1 MINLSP
7 RLKLISDFVPLDSKV
22 MDIGCDHGLLDIY
35 LYQNKNKKVKKIIA
49 SDINSSALNNAIEN
63 IKANNLEKKI
73 ETRLSD
79 GLENIH
85 AEDEIDTIV
94 IAGMGSN
101 TIVNMLKKDIEKLDK
116 IKTIIIQSN
125 TKLEFLRRELVKLN
139 YYISDESI
147 VEDNKKIYIVIKF
160 VKGRKKYTKKE
171 LYFGPILLS
180 TKQSLFQ
187 KYAKDNLKKMKCVLS
202 SIPKNKI
209 LLRYKL
215 KKEIYL
221 YHDVV

>member
-1 MINLSP
+1 MINLSS
-7 RLKLISDFVPLDSKV
+7 RLKLISEFVPLNSKV

-35 LYQNKNKKVKKIIA
+35 LYQNRIVKKIIA
-49 SDINSSALNNAIEN
+49 SDINFSALNNAIEN
-63 IKANNLEKKI
+63 IKANKLEKEI

-85 AEDEIDTIV
+85 PEDEIDTLV

-101 TIVNMLKKDIEKLDK
+101 TIVNMLKKDIKKLDK

-125 TKLEFLRRELVKLN
+125 TKLEFLRSEIVKLN
-139 YYISDESI
+139 YYIADEAI

-160 VKGRKKYTKKE
+160 IKERRKYTKKE

-180 TKQSLFQ
+180 TKSLVFQ
-187 KYAKDNLKKMKCVLS
+187 KYTKDNLKKLQCILS
-202 SIPKNKI
+202 SVPKNKI
-209 LLRYKL
+209 LLRYKI
-215 KKEIYL
+215 KKEIHL
-221 YHDVV
+221 YQDIV

>member
-35 LYQNKNKKVKKIIA
+35 LYQNRIVKKIIA
-49 SDINSSALNNAIEN
+49 SDINLSALNNAIEN
-63 IKANNLEKKI
+63 IKANKLEKEI

-85 AEDEIDTIV
+85 AEDEIDTLV

-101 TIVNMLKKDIEKLDK
+101 TIVNMLKKDIKKLDK

-125 TKLEFLRRELVKLN
+125 TKLEILRREIVKLN
-139 YYISDESI
+139 YYITDEAI

-160 VKGRKKYTKKE
+160 IKGRRKYTKKE

-180 TKQSLFQ
+180 TKSLVFQ
-187 KYAKDNLKKMKCVLS
+187 KYTKDNLKKLQCILS
-202 SIPKNKI
+202 SVPKNKI
-209 LLRYKL
+209 LLRYKI
-215 KKEIYL
+215 KKEIHL
-221 YHDVV
+221 YHDIV

>member
-1 MINLSP
+1 MINLSS
-7 RLKLISDFVPLDSKV
+7 RLKLISEFVPLNSKV

-35 LYQNKNKKVKKIIA
+35 LYQNKIVKKIIA
-49 SDINSSALNNAIEN
+49 SDINFSALNNAIEN
-63 IKANNLEKKI
+63 IKANKLEKEI

-85 AEDEIDTIV
+85 AEDEIDTLV

-101 TIVNMLKKDIEKLDK
+101 TIVNMLKKDIKKLDK

-125 TKLEFLRRELVKLN
+125 TKLEFLRSEIVKLN
-139 YYISDESI
+139 YYIADEAI

-160 VKGRKKYTKKE
+160 IKGRRKYTKKE

-180 TKQSLFQ
+180 TKSLVFQ
-187 KYAKDNLKKMKCVLS
+187 KYTKDNLKKLQCILS
-202 SIPKNKI
+202 SVPKNKI
-209 LLRYKL
+209 LLRYKI
-215 KKEIYL
+215 KKEIHL
-221 YHDVV
+221 YQDIV

>member
-1 MINLSP
+1 MINLSS
-7 RLKLISDFVPLDSKV
+7 RLKLISEFVPLNSKV

-35 LYQNKNKKVKKIIA
+35 LYQNRIVKKIIA
-49 SDINSSALNNAIEN
+49 SDINFSALNNAIEN
-63 IKANNLEKKI
+63 IKANKLEKEI

-85 AEDEIDTIV
+85 AEDEIDTLV

-101 TIVNMLKKDIEKLDK
+101 TIVNMLKKDIKKLDK

-125 TKLEFLRRELVKLN
+125 TKLEFLRSEIVKLN
-139 YYISDESI
+139 YYIADEAI

-160 VKGRKKYTKKE
+160 IKGRRKYTKKE

-180 TKQSLFQ
+180 TKSLVFQ
-187 KYAKDNLKKMKCVLS
+187 KYTKDNLKKLQCILS
-202 SIPKNKI
+202 SVPKNKI
-209 LLRYKL
+209 LLRYKI
-215 KKEIYL
+215 KKEIHL
-221 YHDVV
+221 YQDIV

>member
-35 LYQNKNKKVKKIIA
+35 LYQNRIVKKIIA
-49 SDINSSALNNAIEN
+49 SDINLSALNNAIEN
-63 IKANNLEKKI
+63 IKANKLEKEI

-85 AEDEIDTIV
+85 AEDEIDTLV

-101 TIVNMLKKDIEKLDK
+101 TIVNMLKKDIKKLDK

-125 TKLEFLRRELVKLN
+125 TKLEFLRREIVKLN
-139 YYISDESI
+139 YYITDEAI

-160 VKGRKKYTKKE
+160 IKGRRKYTKKE

-180 TKQSLFQ
+180 TQSLVFQ
-187 KYAKDNLKKMKCVLS
+187 KYTKDNLKKLQCILS
-202 SIPKNKI
+202 SVPKNKI
-209 LLRYKL
+209 LLRYKI
-215 KKEIYL
+215 KKEIHL
-221 YHDVV
+221 YHDIV

>member
-1 MINLSP
+1 MINLSS
-7 RLKLISDFVPLDSKV
+7 RLKLISEFVPLNSKV

-35 LYQNKNKKVKKIIA
+35 LYQNKIVKKIIA
-49 SDINSSALNNAIEN
+49 SDINFSALNNAIEN
-63 IKANNLEKKI
+63 IKANKLEKEI

-85 AEDEIDTIV
+85 AEDEIDTLV

-101 TIVNMLKKDIEKLDK
+101 TIVNMLKKDIKKLDK

-125 TKLEFLRRELVKLN
+125 TKLEFLRSEIVKLN
-139 YYISDESI
+139 YYIADETI

-160 VKGRKKYTKKE
+160 IKGRRKYTKKE

-180 TKQSLFQ
+180 TKSLVFQ
-187 KYAKDNLKKMKCVLS
+187 KYTKDNLKKLQCILS
-202 SIPKNKI
+202 SVPKNKI
-209 LLRYKL
+209 LLRYKI
-215 KKEIYL
+215 KKEIHL
-221 YHDVV
+221 YQDIV

>member
-1 MINLSP
+1 MINLSS
-7 RLKLISDFVPLDSKV
+7 RLKLISGFVPLNSKV

-35 LYQNKNKKVKKIIA
+35 LYQNRIVKKIIA
-49 SDINSSALNNAIEN
+49 SDINFSALNNAIEN
-63 IKANNLEKKI
+63 IKANKLEKEI

-85 AEDEIDTIV
+85 PEDEIDTLV

-101 TIVNMLKKDIEKLDK
+101 TIVNMLKKDIKKLDK

-125 TKLEFLRRELVKLN
+125 TKLEFLRSEIVKLN
-139 YYISDESI
+139 YYIADEAI

-160 VKGRKKYTKKE
+160 IKGRRKYTKKE

-180 TKQSLFQ
+180 TKSLVFQ
-187 KYAKDNLKKMKCVLS
+187 KYTKDNLKKLQCILS
-202 SIPKNKI
+202 SVPKNKI
-209 LLRYKL
+209 LLRYKI
-215 KKEIYL
+215 KKEIHL
-221 YHDVV
+221 YQDIV

>member
-1 MINLSP
+1 MINLSS
-7 RLKLISDFVPLDSKV
+7 RLKLISEFVPLNSKI

-35 LYQNKNKKVKKIIA
+35 LYQNKIVKKIIA
-49 SDINSSALNNAIEN
+49 SDINFSALNNAIEN
-63 IKANNLEKKI
+63 IKANKLEKEI

-85 AEDEIDTIV
+85 AEDEIDTLV

-101 TIVNMLKKDIEKLDK
+101 TIVNMLKKDIKKLDK

-125 TKLEFLRRELVKLN
+125 TKLEFLRSEIVKLN
-139 YYISDESI
+139 YYIADEAI

-160 VKGRKKYTKKE
+160 IKGRRKYTKKE

-180 TKQSLFQ
+180 TKSLVFQ
-187 KYAKDNLKKMKCVLS
+187 KYTKDNLKKLQCILS
-202 SIPKNKI
+202 SVPKNKI
-209 LLRYKL
+209 LLRYKI
-215 KKEIYL
+215 KKEIHL
-221 YHDVV
+221 YQDIV

>member
-35 LYQNKNKKVKKIIA
+35 LYQNRIVKKIIA
-49 SDINSSALNNAIEN
+49 SDINLSALNNAIEN
-63 IKANNLEKKI
+63 IKANKLEKEI

-85 AEDEIDTIV
+85 AEDEIDTLV

-101 TIVNMLKKDIEKLDK
+101 TIVNMLKKDIKKLDK

-125 TKLEFLRRELVKLN
+125 TKLEFLRREIVKLN
-139 YYISDESI
+139 YYITDEAI

-160 VKGRKKYTKKE
+160 IKGRRKYTKKE

-180 TKQSLFQ
+180 TQSLVFQ
-187 KYAKDNLKKMKCVLS
+187 KYTKDNLKKLQCILS
-202 SIPKNKI
+202 SVPKNKI
-209 LLRYKL
+209 LLRYKI
-215 KKEIYL
+215 KKEIHL
-221 YHDVV
+221 YQDIV

>member
-35 LYQNKNKKVKKIIA
+35 LYQNRIVKKIIA
-49 SDINSSALNNAIEN
+49 SDINLSALNNAIEN
-63 IKANNLEKKI
+63 IKANKLEKEI
-73 ETRLSD
+73 EARLSD

-85 AEDEIDTIV
+85 AEDEIDTLV

-101 TIVNMLKKDIEKLDK
+101 TIVNMLKKDIKKLDK

-125 TKLEFLRRELVKLN
+125 TKLEFLRREIVKLN
-139 YYISDESI
+139 YYITDEAI

-160 VKGRKKYTKKE
+160 IKGRRKYTKKE

-180 TKQSLFQ
+180 TKSLVFQ
-187 KYAKDNLKKMKCVLS
+187 KYTKDNLKKLQCILS
-202 SIPKNKI
+202 SVPKNKI
-209 LLRYKL
+209 LLRYKI
-215 KKEIYL
+215 KKEIHL
-221 YHDVV
+221 YHDIV

>member
-1 MINLSP
+1 MINLSS
-7 RLKLISDFVPLDSKV
+7 RLKLISEFVPLNSKV

-35 LYQNKNKKVKKIIA
+35 LYQNKIVKKIIA
-49 SDINSSALNNAIEN
+49 SDINFSALNNAIKN
-63 IKANNLEKKI
+63 IKANKLEKEI

-85 AEDEIDTIV
+85 AEDEIDTLV

-101 TIVNMLKKDIEKLDK
+101 TIVNMLKKDIKKLDK

-125 TKLEFLRRELVKLN
+125 TKLEFLRREIVKLN
-139 YYISDESI
+139 YYITDEAI

-160 VKGRKKYTKKE
+160 IKGRRKYTKKE

-180 TKQSLFQ
+180 TKSLVFQ
-187 KYAKDNLKKMKCVLS
+187 KYTKDNLKKLQCILS
-202 SIPKNKI
+202 SVPKNKI
-209 LLRYKL
+209 LLRYKI
-215 KKEIYL
+215 KKEIHL
-221 YHDVV
+221 YHDIV

>member
-1 MINLSP
+1 MINLSS
-7 RLKLISDFVPLDSKV
+7 RLKLISEFVPLNSKV

-35 LYQNKNKKVKKIIA
+35 LYQNKIVKKIIA
-49 SDINSSALNNAIEN
+49 SDIKFSALNNAIEN
-63 IKANNLEKKI
+63 IKANKLEKEI

-85 AEDEIDTIV
+85 AEDEIDTLV

-101 TIVNMLKKDIEKLDK
+101 TIVNMLKKDIKKLDK

-125 TKLEFLRRELVKLN
+125 TKLEFLRSEIVKLN
-139 YYISDESI
+139 YYIADEAI

-160 VKGRKKYTKKE
+160 IKGRRKYTKKE

-180 TKQSLFQ
+180 TKSLVFQ
-187 KYAKDNLKKMKCVLS
+187 KYTKDNLKKLQCILS
-202 SIPKNKI
+202 SVPKNKI
-209 LLRYKL
+209 LLRYKI
-215 KKEIYL
+215 KKEIHL
-221 YHDVV
+221 YQDIV

>member
-35 LYQNKNKKVKKIIA
+35 LYQNRIVKKIIA

-63 IKANNLEKKI
+63 IKANNLEKEI

-85 AEDEIDTIV
+85 VKDEIDTLV

-139 YYISDESI
+139 YYISNETI

-180 TKQSLFQ
+180 TKPSLFQ
-187 KYAKDNLKKMKCVLS
+187 KYAKDNLKKLQCVLS

-209 LLRYKL
+209 LLKYKL

>member
-7 RLKLISDFVPLDSKV
+7 RLKLISEFVPLNSKV

-35 LYQNKNKKVKKIIA
+35 LYQNKIVKKIIA
-49 SDINSSALNNAIEN
+49 SDINFSALNNAIEN
-63 IKANNLEKKI
+63 IKANKLEKEI

-85 AEDEIDTIV
+85 AEDEIDTLV

-101 TIVNMLKKDIEKLDK
+101 TIVNMLKKDIKKLDK

-125 TKLEFLRRELVKLN
+125 TKLEFLRSEIVKLN
-139 YYISDESI
+139 YYIADEAI

-160 VKGRKKYTKKE
+160 IKGRRKYTKKE

-180 TKQSLFQ
+180 TKSLVFQ
-187 KYAKDNLKKMKCVLS
+187 KYTKDNLKKLQCILS
-202 SIPKNKI
+202 SVPKNKI
-209 LLRYKL
+209 LLRYKI
-215 KKEIYL
+215 KKEIHL
-221 YHDVV
+221 YQDIV

>member
-1 MINLSP
+1 MINLSS
-7 RLKLISDFVPLDSKV
+7 RLKLISEFVPLNSKV

-35 LYQNKNKKVKKIIA
+35 LYQNRIVKKIIA
-49 SDINSSALNNAIEN
+49 SDINFSALSNAIEN
-63 IKANNLEKKI
+63 IKANKLEKEI

-85 AEDEIDTIV
+85 AEDEIDTLV

-101 TIVNMLKKDIEKLDK
+101 TIVNMLKKDIKKLDK

-125 TKLEFLRRELVKLN
+125 TKLEFLRSEIVKLN
-139 YYISDESI
+139 YYIADEAI

-160 VKGRKKYTKKE
+160 IKGRRKYTKKE

-180 TKQSLFQ
+180 TKSLVFQ
-187 KYAKDNLKKMKCVLS
+187 KYTKDNLKKLQCILS
-202 SIPKNKI
+202 SVPKNKI
-209 LLRYKL
+209 LLRYKI
-215 KKEIYL
+215 KKEIHL
-221 YHDVV
+221 YQDIV

>member
-35 LYQNKNKKVKKIIA
+35 LYQNRIVKKIIA
-49 SDINSSALNNAIEN
+49 SDINLSALNNAIEN
-63 IKANNLEKKI
+63 IKANKLEKEI

-85 AEDEIDTIV
+85 AEDEIDTLV

-101 TIVNMLKKDIEKLDK
+101 TIVNMLKKDIKKLDK

-125 TKLEFLRRELVKLN
+125 TKLEFLRKEITKLG
-139 YYISDESI
+139 YYIDSELI
-147 VEDNKKIYIVIKF
+147 VEDNKKIYVIIRFK
-160 VKGRKKYTKKE
+160 KGNKKYNRKE
-171 LYFGPILLS
+171 LYFGPKLMEENS
-180 TKQSLFQ
+180 ELFQ
-187 KYAKDNLKKMKCVLS
+187 EYKRIELEKLNNRKKLV
-202 SIPKNKI
+202 PKRDI
-209 LLRYKL
+209 ILRYKI
-215 KKEIYL
+215 KREINL
-221 YHDVV
+221 YK

>member
-1 MINLSP
+1 MINLSS
-7 RLKLISDFVPLDSKV
+7 RLKLISEFVPLNSKV

-35 LYQNKNKKVKKIIA
+35 LYQNKIVKKIIA
-49 SDINSSALNNAIEN
+49 SDINFSALNNAIEN
-63 IKANNLEKKI
+63 IKANKLEKKI

-85 AEDEIDTIV
+85 AEDEIDTLV

-101 TIVNMLKKDIEKLDK
+101 TIVNMLKKDIKKLDK

-125 TKLEFLRRELVKLN
+125 TKLEFLRSEIVKLN
-139 YYISDESI
+139 YYIADEAI

-160 VKGRKKYTKKE
+160 IKGRRKYTKKE

-180 TKQSLFQ
+180 TKSLVFQ
-187 KYAKDNLKKMKCVLS
+187 KYTKDNLKKLQCILS
-202 SIPKNKI
+202 SVPKNKI
-209 LLRYKL
+209 LLRYKI
-215 KKEIYL
+215 KKEIHL
-221 YHDVV
+221 YQDIV

>member
-1 MINLSP
+1 MINLSS
-7 RLKLISDFVPLDSKV
+7 RLKLISEFVPLNSKV

-35 LYQNKNKKVKKIIA
+35 LYQNRIVKKIIA
-49 SDINSSALNNAIEN
+49 SDINFSALNNAIEN
-63 IKANNLEKKI
+63 IKANKLEKEI

-85 AEDEIDTIV
+85 PEDEIDTLV

-101 TIVNMLKKDIEKLDK
+101 TIVNMLKKDIKKLDK

-125 TKLEFLRRELVKLN
+125 TKLEFLRSEIVKLN
-139 YYISDESI
+139 YYIADEAI

-160 VKGRKKYTKKE
+160 IKGRRKYTKKE

-180 TKQSLFQ
+180 TKSLVFQ
-187 KYAKDNLKKMKCVLS
+187 KYTKDNLKKLQCILS
-202 SIPKNKI
+202 SVPKNKI
-209 LLRYKL
+209 LLRYKI
-215 KKEIYL
+215 KKEIHL
-221 YHDVV
+221 YQDIV

>member
-1 MINLSP
+1 MINLSS
-7 RLKLISDFVPLDSKV
+7 RLKLISEFVPLNSKV

-35 LYQNKNKKVKKIIA
+35 LYQNKIVKKIIA
-49 SDINSSALNNAIEN
+49 SDINFSALNNAIEN
-63 IKANNLEKKI
+63 IKANKLEKEI

-85 AEDEIDTIV
+85 AEDEIDTLV

-101 TIVNMLKKDIEKLDK
+101 TIVNMLKKDIKKLDK

-125 TKLEFLRRELVKLN
+125 TKLEFLRREIVKLN
-139 YYISDESI
+139 YYITDEAI

-160 VKGRKKYTKKE
+160 IKGRRKYTKKE

-180 TKQSLFQ
+180 TKSLVFQ
-187 KYAKDNLKKMKCVLS
+187 KYTKDNLKKLQCILS
-202 SIPKNKI
+202 SVPKNKI
-209 LLRYKL
+209 LLRYKI
-215 KKEIYL
+215 KKEIHL
-221 YHDVV
+221 YHDIV

>member
-1 MINLSP
+1 MINLSS
-7 RLKLISDFVPLDSKV
+7 RLKLISEFVPLNSKV

-35 LYQNKNKKVKKIIA
+35 LYQNKIVKKIIA
-49 SDINSSALNNAIEN
+49 SDINFSALNNAIEN
-63 IKANNLEKKI
+63 IKANKLEKEI

-85 AEDEIDTIV
+85 AEDEIDTLV

-101 TIVNMLKKDIEKLDK
+101 TIVNMLKKDIKKLDK

-125 TKLEFLRRELVKLN
+125 TKLEFLRSEIVKLN
-139 YYISDESI
+139 YYIADEAI

-160 VKGRKKYTKKE
+160 IKERRKYTKKE

-180 TKQSLFQ
+180 TKSLVFQ
-187 KYAKDNLKKMKCVLS
+187 KYTKDNLKKLQCILS
-202 SIPKNKI
+202 SVPKNKI
-209 LLRYKL
+209 LLRYKI
-215 KKEIYL
+215 KKEIHL
-221 YHDVV
+221 YQDIV

>member
-1 MINLSP
+1 MINLSS
-7 RLKLISDFVPLDSKV
+7 RLKLISEFVPLNSKV

-35 LYQNKNKKVKKIIA
+35 LYQNKIVKKIIA
-49 SDINSSALNNAIEN
+49 SDINFSALNNAIEN
-63 IKANNLEKKI
+63 IKANKLEKEI

-85 AEDEIDTIV
+85 AEDEIDTLV

-101 TIVNMLKKDIEKLDK
+101 TIVNMLKKDIKKLDK

-125 TKLEFLRRELVKLN
+125 TKLEFLRSEIVKLN
-139 YYISDESI
+139 YYITDEAI

-160 VKGRKKYTKKE
+160 IKGRRKYTKKE

-180 TKQSLFQ
+180 TKSLVFQ
-187 KYAKDNLKKMKCVLS
+187 KYTKDNLKKLQCILS
-202 SIPKNKI
+202 SVPKNKI
-209 LLRYKL
+209 LLRYKI
-215 KKEIYL
+215 KKEIHL
-221 YHDVV
+221 YQDIV

>member
-35 LYQNKNKKVKKIIA
+35 LYQNRIVKKIIA
-49 SDINSSALNNAIEN
+49 SDINLSALNNAIEN
-63 IKANNLEKKI
+63 IKANKLEKEI

-85 AEDEIDTIV
+85 AEDEIDTLV

-101 TIVNMLKKDIEKLDK
+101 TIVNMLKKDIKKLDK

-125 TKLEFLRRELVKLN
+125 TKLEFLRREIVKLN
-139 YYISDESI
+139 YYITDEAI
-147 VEDNKKIYIVIKF
+147 VEYNKKIYIVIKF
-160 VKGRKKYTKKE
+160 IKGRRKYTKKE

-180 TKQSLFQ
+180 TKSLVFQ
-187 KYAKDNLKKMKCVLS
+187 KYTKDNLKKLQCILS
-202 SIPKNKI
+202 SVPKNKI
-209 LLRYKL
+209 LLRYKI
-215 KKEIYL
+215 KKEIHL
-221 YHDVV
+221 YHDIV

>member
-1 MINLSP
+1 MINLSS
-7 RLKLISDFVPLDSKV
+7 RLKLISEFVPLNSKV

-35 LYQNKNKKVKKIIA
+35 LYQNKIVKKIIA
-49 SDINSSALNNAIEN
+49 SDINFSALNNAIKN
-63 IKANNLEKKI
+63 IKANKLEKEI

-85 AEDEIDTIV
+85 AEDEIDTLV

-101 TIVNMLKKDIEKLDK
+101 TIVNMLKKDIKKLDK

-125 TKLEFLRRELVKLN
+125 TKLEFLRSEIVKLN
-139 YYISDESI
+139 YYIADEAI

-160 VKGRKKYTKKE
+160 IKGRRKYTKKE

-180 TKQSLFQ
+180 TKSLVFQ
-187 KYAKDNLKKMKCVLS
+187 KYTKDNLKKLQCILS
-202 SIPKNKI
+202 SVPKNKI
-209 LLRYKL
+209 LLRYKI
-215 KKEIYL
+215 KKEIHL
-221 YHDVV
+221 YQDIV

>member
-1 MINLSP
+1 MINLSS
-7 RLKLISDFVPLDSKV
+7 RLKLISEFVPLNSKV

-35 LYQNKNKKVKKIIA
+35 LYQNKIVKKIIA
-49 SDINSSALNNAIEN
+49 SDINFSALNNAIEN
-63 IKANNLEKKI
+63 IKANKLEKEI

-85 AEDEIDTIV
+85 PEDEIDTLV

-101 TIVNMLKKDIEKLDK
+101 TIVNMLKKDIKKLDK

-125 TKLEFLRRELVKLN
+125 TKLEFLRSEIVKLN
-139 YYISDESI
+139 YYITDEAI

-160 VKGRKKYTKKE
+160 IKGRRKYTKKE

-180 TKQSLFQ
+180 TKSLVFQ
-187 KYAKDNLKKMKCVLS
+187 KYTKDNLKKLQCILS
-202 SIPKNKI
+202 SVPKNKI
-209 LLRYKL
+209 LLRYKI
-215 KKEIYL
+215 KKEIHL
-221 YHDVV
+221 YQDIV

>member
-7 RLKLISDFVPLDSKV
+7 RLKLISDLVPLDSKV

-35 LYQNKNKKVKKIIA
+35 LYQSKKVKKIIA

-63 IKANNLEKKI
+63 IKANNLEKEI

-85 AEDEIDTIV
+85 AEDEIDTLV
-94 IAGMGSN
+94 VAGMGSN
-101 TIVNMLKKDIEKLDK
+101 TIVNMLKRDIKKLDK

-139 YYISDESI
+139 YFISDESI

-160 VKGRKKYTKKE
+160 VKGRRKYTKKE

-180 TKQSLFQ
+180 TKPLVFQ
-187 KYAKDNLKKMKCVLS
+187 KYTKDNLKKLQCILS

-215 KKEIYL
+215 KKEIHL

>member
-1 MINLSP
+1 MINLSS
-7 RLKLISDFVPLDSKV
+7 RLKLISEFVPLNSKV

-35 LYQNKNKKVKKIIA
+35 LYQNKIVKKIIA
-49 SDINSSALNNAIEN
+49 SDINFSALNNAIEN
-63 IKANNLEKKI
+63 IKANKLEKEI

-85 AEDEIDTIV
+85 AEDEIDTLV

-101 TIVNMLKKDIEKLDK
+101 TIVNMLKKDIKKLDK

-125 TKLEFLRRELVKLN
+125 TKLEFLRSEIVKLN
-139 YYISDESI
+139 YYITDEAI

-160 VKGRKKYTKKE
+160 IKGRRKYTKKE

-180 TKQSLFQ
+180 TKSLVFQ
-187 KYAKDNLKKMKCVLS
+187 KYNKDNLKKLQCILS
-202 SIPKNKI
+202 SVPKNKI
-209 LLRYKL
+209 LLRYKI
-215 KKEIYL
+215 KKEIHL
-221 YHDVV
+221 YQDIV

>member
-35 LYQNKNKKVKKIIA
+35 LYQNRIVKKIIA
-49 SDINSSALNNAIEN
+49 SDINLSALNNAIEN
-63 IKANNLEKKI
+63 IKANKLEKEI

-85 AEDEIDTIV
+85 AEDEIDTLV

-101 TIVNMLKKDIEKLDK
+101 TIVNMLKKDIKKLDK

-125 TKLEFLRRELVKLN
+125 TKLEFLRREIVKLN
-139 YYISDESI
+139 YYITDEAI

-160 VKGRKKYTKKE
+160 IKGRRKYTKKE

-180 TKQSLFQ
+180 TKSLVFQ
-187 KYAKDNLKKMKCVLS
+187 KYTKDNLKKLQCILS
-202 SIPKNKI
+202 SVPKNKI
-209 LLRYKL
+209 LLRYKI
-215 KKEIYL
+215 KKEIHL
-221 YHDVV
+221 YHDIV

>member
-35 LYQNKNKKVKKIIA
+35 LYQNRIVKKIIA
-49 SDINSSALNNAIEN
+49 SDINLSALNNAIEN
-63 IKANNLEKKI
+63 IKANKLEKEI

-85 AEDEIDTIV
+85 AEDEIDTLV

-101 TIVNMLKKDIEKLDK
+101 TIVNMLKKDIKKLDK

-125 TKLEFLRRELVKLN
+125 TKLEFLRREIVKLN
-139 YYISDESI
+139 YYITDEAI

-160 VKGRKKYTKKE
+160 IKGRRKYTKKE

-180 TKQSLFQ
+180 TKSLVFQ
-187 KYAKDNLKKMKCVLS
+187 KYTKDNLKKLQCILS
-202 SIPKNKI
+202 SVPKNKI
-209 LLRYKL
+209 LLRYKI
-215 KKEIYL
+215 KKEIHL
-221 YHDVV
+221 YQDIV

>member
-35 LYQNKNKKVKKIIA
+35 LYQNRIVKKIIA
-49 SDINSSALNNAIEN
+49 SDINLSALNNAIEN
-63 IKANNLEKKI
+63 IKANKLEKEI

-85 AEDEIDTIV
+85 AEDEIDTLV

-101 TIVNMLKKDIEKLDK
+101 TIVNMLKKDIKKLDK

-125 TKLEFLRRELVKLN
+125 TKLEFLRREIVKLN
-139 YYISDESI
+139 YYITDEAI

-160 VKGRKKYTKKE
+160 IKGRRK
-171 LYFGPILLS
+171 
-180 TKQSLFQ
+180 
-187 KYAKDNLKKMKCVLS
+187 
-202 SIPKNKI
+202 
-209 LLRYKL
+209 
-215 KKEIYL
+215 
-221 YHDVV
+221 